1 MAQLRTRAA
10 AFAIATLVV
19 AGLMLAAISARFV
32 LTPETRPEP
41 VAVLSEI
48 ARAPDEAPTPPP
60 RHEPRRQEPNIEL
73 PAPVEPLAAHSR
85 AGASEAAVT
94 ISDPVWIAR
103 PSNPES
109 FYPRRAFMRG
119 IEGHVEL
126 DCVVELDGRLG
137 CAIETETPGGEG
149 FGDAALSLA
158 HAHVMQPAAR
168 DGARVRGRYR
178 MVVPFSVH

>member
-19 AGLMLAAISARFV
+19 VGLMLAAISARFA
-32 LTPETRPEP
+32 LTPDTRSEP

-48 ARAPDEAPTPPP
+48 ERAPDQTPTRPPQHP
-60 RHEPRRQEPNIEL
+60 PPRRQEPNIEL
-73 PAPVEPLAAHSR
+73 PAPVEPLVAQSR
-85 AGASEAAVT
+85 SSETVT
-94 ISDPVWIAR
+94 ISDPIWIAR

-119 IEGHVEL
+119 IEGRVEL

-137 CAIETETPGGEG
+137 CAIETETPGDEG